1 MCFCYSLLIPKLF
14 LKIYLFIGEGLYKHG
29 TRVRKVWRK
38 LSLATDE
45 HGEIIAATL
54 TNHTNSDCNQVDPL
68 LRQIDAPI
76 AEAIADS
83 AYD

>member
-1 MCFCYSLLIPKLF
+1 M
-14 LKIYLFIGEGLYKHG
+14 
-29 TRVRKVWRK
+29 RKVWRK